1 MSLFDHLCLITAVD
15 VEFRA
20 AASLLDRPEFEN
32 VDRFRICRGSAGR
45 VTLFQTGMGAVG
57 FPDLLAERIVS
68 EQFTAILV
76 AGLAGAL
83 DPSLKRCNAI
93 VYDRCFAAGAPPT
106 SSSNKSSPG
115 RDENESIP
123 CDPLFSQSVVESLLT
138 EGISCERGNGLTVN
152 RIITS
157 SNEKMR
163 LGEHFHAHAVDMETY
178 HLLRVARAHD
188 LPAAAVRI
196 ISDEAGQDLPDFNRA
211 YDDHGRISPGPMVQ
225 SMISRPRASARFLTG
240 IRPVLQAL
248 RQSLAAILATSVG

>member
-32 VDRFRICRGSAGR
+32 VDRFRICRDSTGR
-45 VTLFQTGMGAVG
+45 VTLFQTGMGAAG
-57 FPDLLAERIVS
+57 FPDFLAERIVS
-68 EQFTAILV
+68 ERFPAILV

-83 DPSLKRCNAI
+83 VPSLKRCNSI
-93 VYDRCFAAGAPPT
+93 VYDRCFAAAPLT
-106 SSSNKSSPG
+106 NSSNKSSPG

-123 CDPLFSQSVVESLLT
+123 CDPLFSQAVVESLLT
-138 EGISCERGNGLTVN
+138 KGISCERGNGLTVN

-157 SNEKMR
+157 SSEKLR

-178 HLLRVARAHD
+178 HLLRVARDHG

-211 YDDHGRISPGPMVQ
+211 YDAHGQISPGPMVQ
-225 SMISRPRASARFLTG
+225 SMISRPSASARFLIG